1 MDNAVESSYM
11 GYEKTESKD
20 DTIEYYSSEVNN
32 YVVIKNN
39 KDKSIVLVSYE
50 DNDLLWKMVDSIK
63 FKSSYSFK
71 KMKYRFKG
79 YFKISK
85 TF

>member
-11 GYEKTESKD
+11 SYEKTESKD
-20 DTIEYYSSEVNN
+20 DTIEYYSSEANN

-63 FKSSYSFK
+63 FKSSYSF
-71 KMKYRFKG
+71 
-79 YFKISK
+79 
-85 TF
+85 

>member
-11 GYEKTESKD
+11 SYEKTESKD
-20 DTIEYYSSEVNN
+20 DTIEYYSSEANN

-63 FKSSYSFK
+63 FKQ
-71 KMKYRFKG
+71 
-79 YFKISK
+79 
-85 TF
+85 